1 MTSEDLEREIKRREA
16 AVEELRESKD
26 TVRALLD
33 ATTETAL
40 LVDTEGKILALNEV
54 AYERLKRL
62 SPKPVGVRQ
71 EDLLGRNVFDLFP
84 PGLAEER
91 RARNDAVVTSGLT
104 TRFEDERAGRWMDN
118 TIYPICDANGN
129 VTKLA
134 VFSYD
139 ITDRKWAEVALQRAL
154 REGQERARRDLLTG
168 TLNHR
173 AIVEELQALIQQGDG
188 EHDDDSKSLAVLF
201 VDVDGLKTINDTHG
215 HAIGEAALV
224 ATAETLSRGRAVI
237 GRYGGDEFIA
247 VLPGAER
254 ERAERYKQG
263 VEESLEAL
271 GVIDESNGSTIP
283 VRASIGIAIYPDDA
297 AAVSTLIEF
306 AERDMETQKRS
317 PQADRPQEHAA

>member
-1 MTSEDLEREIKRREA
+1 MTDDELQREIERHEITSEA
-16 AVEELRESKD
+16 LRESQD

-40 LVDTEGKILALNEV
+40 LVDTEGNILALNEV

-62 SPKPVGVRQ
+62 SPKPVGDRQ
-71 EDLLGRNVFDLFP
+71 EDLLGQNVFDLFP

-91 RARNDAVVTSGLT
+91 KARNDAVVKSGLT

-118 TIYPICDANGN
+118 TIYPICDEDDD

-139 ITDRKWAEVALQRAL
+139 ITDRKWAEVALQRVL

-173 AIVEELQALIQQGDG
+173 AIVEELQKLIEVGDRAAT
-188 EHDDDSKSLAVLF
+188 LAVMF

-215 HAIGEAALV
+215 HPIGDAALV

-247 VLPGAER
+247 VLPGADR
-254 ERAERYKQG
+254 KRAERYRQG

-271 GVIDESNGSTIP
+271 GVVDEANGWTIP
-283 VRASIGIAIYPDDA
+283 MCVSIGIAIYPDDA
-297 AAVSTLIEF
+297 GAVSTLIEF
-306 AERDMETQKRS
+306 AEGDMGAQKRS
-317 PQADRPQEHAA
+317 PQVDRPQDNAA